1 MKSLYLSKFHQ
12 LTIRQADIHLED
24 PFFLQMKKLKM
35 RVYTVCPKS
44 LSLPV
49 ACPYSAMLRG
59 EEMII
64 WENCRDK

>member
-1 MKSLYLSKFHQ
+1 
-12 LTIRQADIHLED
+12 
-24 PFFLQMKKLKM
+24 MKKLKM